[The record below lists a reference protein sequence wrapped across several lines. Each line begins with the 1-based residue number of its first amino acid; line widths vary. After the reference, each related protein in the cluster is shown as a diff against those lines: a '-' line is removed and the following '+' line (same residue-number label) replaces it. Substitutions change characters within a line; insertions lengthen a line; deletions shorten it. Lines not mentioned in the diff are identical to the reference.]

1 MLEGDQNTQSSQPTQ
16 PTQAVQP
23 IQSAQLAQ
31 PAQPAPKPVAG
42 IPTHRLTS
50 ISINAS
56 LDIKPL
62 TTLENREVEQLTQE
76 RLEELWEKLVE
87 SSKDDE
93 KFHDLIADKKVVLKS
108 NNLFH
113 IQVPNLLL
121 DNHLREYQTRILGFL
136 REATNNDSLQ
146 YKAVVV
152 VENVAV
158 KAYLPRD
165 KFDEMVQRNSAM
177 LALRKLFPDIDF

>member
-1 MLEGDQNTQSSQPTQ
+1 M
-16 PTQAVQP
+16 
-23 IQSAQLAQ
+23 
-31 PAQPAPKPVAG
+31 G
-42 IPTHRLTS
+42 IPTHRLTN
-50 ISINAS
+50 ISINS
-56 LDIKPL
+56 TLDVKPL
-62 TTLENREVEQLTQE
+62 VNLENREVEQLTQE
-76 RLEELWEKLVE
+76 RLEELWAKLVE

-93 KFHDLIADKKVVLKS
+93 KFHDLIADKKVELKN

-121 DNHLREYQTRILGFL
+121 DNYLREYQTRILGFL
-136 REATNNDSLQ
+136 REATNNESLM

-165 KFDEMVQRNSAM
+165 KFDEMVQRNPAM
-177 LALRKLFPDIDF
+177 ISLRKLFPDIDF

>member
-1 MLEGDQNTQSSQPTQ
+1 M
-16 PTQAVQP
+16 
-23 IQSAQLAQ
+23 
-31 PAQPAPKPVAG
+31 
-42 IPTHRLTS
+42 
-50 ISINAS
+50 
-56 LDIKPL
+56 
-62 TTLENREVEQLTQE
+62 EQLTQE
-76 RLEELWEKLVE
+76 RLEELWAKLVE

-93 KFHDLIADKKVVLKS
+93 KFHDLIADKKVELKN

-121 DNHLREYQTRILGFL
+121 DNYLREYQTRILGFL
-136 REATNNDSLQ
+136 REATNNESLM

-165 KFDEMVQRNSAM
+165 KFDEMVQRNPAM
-177 LALRKLFPDIDF
+177 LSLRKLFPDIDF